1 MKDNLVKIGFVD
13 SQIARSDLGYLVA
26 IIDCITMIII
36 IVTLVIVQKYKV
48 KNMEDF
54 IKSRTFIRD
63 FTLHL
68 DGLEIPKEDI
78 KKEFNNLIEH
88 FTMVA
93 KHDDEDLD
101 IFNFESISLKHHP
114 QYEDYDKV
122 IQPKFDT
129 RNFFIYDMVYPIL
142 TSSKLGAIND
152 FNELQEE
159 VNQLK
164 SELEKL
170 NNSSTS
176 QGLEHNYGPI
186 ESQGN
191 QKEKPLGQDMENGP
205 IIYKQS
211 NPDGPDNE
219 IVNNIDDD
227 TQRNKGN
234 KSDTEQKILK
244 LKEQLEE
251 KQREMD
257 EIKIKIIEKSDITD
271 VKEVYITFR
280 NNNIYAKINYMCQLL
295 WQW

>member
-1 MKDNLVKIGFVD
+1 
-13 SQIARSDLGYLVA
+13 
-26 IIDCITMIII
+26 
-36 IVTLVIVQKYKV
+36 
-48 KNMEDF
+48 
-54 IKSRTFIRD
+54 
-63 FTLHL
+63 
-68 DGLEIPKEDI
+68 
-78 KKEFNNLIEH
+78 
-88 FTMVA
+88 MVA

-191 QKEKPLGQDMENGP
+191 QKEKPLEQDMENGP

-257 EIKIKIIEKSDITD
+257 EIKIKIKEKSDITD

-280 NNNIYAKINYMCQLL
+280 NYNIARYFVEKYRKTKCQRCQMLCCCQGDQINHLYYKGEWLNLTFAKDEPSNIK
-295 WQW
+295 WQNIT